1 MDHILNSP
9 ALKDLPNA
17 RLHCAKE
24 ICLPGVPYILSLP
37 LPPGHTQGKQALDF
51 PLKMASAHFH
61 ALGGDLL
68 WVCPPKVSPCEHP
81 QERRVVVMDR
91 AWIEGPAD
99 HTRVPARPHVGQGGA
114 MGRLRRGWAAP
125 FVLLSHHPTNIR
137 GRRASGLMVLLVRL

>member
-1 MDHILNSP
+1 MNSP

-17 RLHCAKE
+17 PLHCVKE
-24 ICLPGVPYILSLP
+24 ICLPGVPYTLSPP
-37 LPPGHTQGKQALDF
+37 LPPGHTQGEQALEF
-51 PLKMASAHFH
+51 PLKMAS

-81 QERRVVVMDR
+81 QERGVVVMDR
-91 AWIEGPAD
+91 AWIEGPAV

-114 MGRLRRGWAAP
+114 MGGLRRGWAAA

-137 GRRASGLMVLLVRL
+137 GRRASGLMVFLVRL